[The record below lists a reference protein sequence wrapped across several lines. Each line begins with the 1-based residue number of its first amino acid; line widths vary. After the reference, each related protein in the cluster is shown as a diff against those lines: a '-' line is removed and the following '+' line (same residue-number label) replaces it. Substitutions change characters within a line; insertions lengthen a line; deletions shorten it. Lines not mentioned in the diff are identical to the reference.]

1 MFEGFLAPSHVLIVA
16 VIALLLFGDRL
27 PEVMRSVGRGVMEF
41 KKGMRGIESAIE
53 AAAAAGQSATGTS
66 TTGPSAIGPS
76 AIGPAAIGPAAAANQ
91 SSIAQKDAAGC
102 ETISAPRFDP
112 PTAEPRAIEG
122 PAHGDTS
129 ASEPAPPV

>member
-66 TTGPSAIGPS
+66 ATGPSTTGP
-76 AIGPAAIGPAAAANQ
+76 AAANQ
-91 SSIAQKDAAGC
+91 SSIARKDAVGREA
-102 ETISAPRFDP
+102 ISAPRFDP

-122 PAHGDTS
+122 PARADTS

>member
-27 PEVMRSVGRGVMEF
+27 PEVMRSMGRGVMEF

-53 AAAAAGQSATGTS
+53 AAANSSPSATNRT
-66 TTGPSAIGPS
+66 
-76 AIGPAAIGPAAAANQ
+76 
-91 SSIAQKDAAGC
+91 SIAQNDAPGRDA
-102 ETISAPRFDP
+102 ISAPRFDP
-112 PTAEPRAIEG
+112 PKSEPRPVEG
-122 PAHGDTS
+122 PVQAETT

>member
-53 AAAAAGQSATGTS
+53 AASSSPATANR
-66 TTGPSAIGPS
+66 TG
-76 AIGPAAIGPAAAANQ
+76 
-91 SSIAQKDAAGC
+91 AQNDRDR
-102 ETISAPRFDP
+102 EVISAPRFDP
-112 PTAEPRAIEG
+112 PSVEPRAIDG
-122 PAHGDTS
+122 PIVAEAESH
-129 ASEPAPPV
+129 EPAPPV